1 MRFYGRVF
9 PQAKEEKGFYL
20 FNPRITWAE
29 LFFTALGTGLAI
41 SVLALFHNHL
51 EIILLIPPFGASAVL
66 LFAAPTVALAQPRN
80 AIGGHIISA
89 FFGVSCYQ
97 FFGLTWWSMTLAV
110 TLSIL
115 AMSMT
120 DTLHP
125 PGGSTTLVAMF
136 SHASWSFILFPV
148 AIGISF
154 MILVA
159 IIVNR
164 FSEER
169 TYPMRKR

>member
-1 MRFYGRVF
+1 MRFYDPIF
-9 PQAKEEKGFYL
+9 PHTKEEKRFYL

-29 LFFTALGTGLAI
+29 FFFTALGTAIAIGILAI
-41 SVLALFHNHL
+41 FHSSL

-97 FFGLTWWSMTLAV
+97 FFGLTWWSMALAV

-115 AMSMT
+115 AMSLT